1 MFRARSIQS
10 SLSIKDKILSIDYI
24 LVISIFIL
32 GLTSILAMYSTDGG
46 ELKYHTKSHIL
57 RFFVFFSMFLTLS
70 FIQIRFW
77 HSQSYLI
84 YILFFILLL
93 GVKYFGL
100 TSSGSKRWLDLYFM
114 NLQPSELMKI
124 GLILFLALLTFS
136 CVGTSSVGIFGSGV
150 SVAYDPRTVGMQI
163 DDSIMQK
170 NLIGRL
176 TLTDKKYIIS
186 ISAKV
191 LDGNIYLSGK
201 VDEPEEKLKII
212 KMAWETKGARSVQS
226 TVTIKG
232 NNNFKS
238 TAKDILIT
246 SQLRT
251 ALIFNK
257 LTKATNYTI
266 DTINGKI
273 YIFGIA
279 MTKKEKEK
287 VISEADQIHG
297 VKDVIPSIYLVEE
310 LSRNKN

>member
-1 MFRARSIQS
+1 MKNI
-10 SLSIKDKILSIDYI
+10 
-24 LVISIFIL
+24 
-32 GLTSILAMYSTDGG
+32 
-46 ELKYHTKSHIL
+46 
-57 RFFVFFSMFLTLS
+57 
-70 FIQIRFW
+70 
-77 HSQSYLI
+77 
-84 YILFFILLL
+84 FFILL
-93 GVKYFGL
+93 
-100 TSSGSKRWLDLYFM
+100 
-114 NLQPSELMKI
+114 
-124 GLILFLALLTFS
+124 LALLTFS

-150 SVAYDPRTVGMQI
+150 SIAYDPRTVGMQI

-297 VKDVIPSIYLVEE
+297 VKEVIPSIYLVEE

>member
-1 MFRARSIQS
+1 MFK
-10 SLSIKDKILSIDYI
+10 IKKNMKNI
-24 LVISIFIL
+24 
-32 GLTSILAMYSTDGG
+32 
-46 ELKYHTKSHIL
+46 
-57 RFFVFFSMFLTLS
+57 
-70 FIQIRFW
+70 
-77 HSQSYLI
+77 
-84 YILFFILLL
+84 FFILL
-93 GVKYFGL
+93 
-100 TSSGSKRWLDLYFM
+100 
-114 NLQPSELMKI
+114 
-124 GLILFLALLTFS
+124 LALLTFS

-150 SVAYDPRTVGMQI
+150 SIAYDPRTVGMQI

-191 LDGNIYLSGK
+191 IDGNIYLSGK

-246 SQLRT
+246 SQLKT

-287 VISEADQIHG
+287 VISEAHQIHG

>member
-1 MFRARSIQS
+1 MKNFLLIA
-10 SLSIKDKILSIDYI
+10 
-24 LVISIFIL
+24 VI
-32 GLTSILAMYSTDGG
+32 T
-46 ELKYHTKSHIL
+46 
-57 RFFVFFSMFLTLS
+57 FL
-70 FIQIRFW
+70 
-77 HSQSYLI
+77 
-84 YILFFILLL
+84 
-93 GVKYFGL
+93 
-100 TSSGSKRWLDLYFM
+100 LY
-114 NLQPSELMKI
+114 
-124 GLILFLALLTFS
+124 S

-176 TLTDKKYIIS
+176 TLSDKKYIIN
-186 ISAKV
+186 IKVKV

-232 NNNFKS
+232 KTTFKN

-266 DTINGKI
+266 DTIKGKV

-279 MTKKEKEK
+279 MTKDEKEK
-287 VISEADQIHG
+287 VIYEANQIHG
-297 VKDVIPSIYLVEE
+297 VEEVVPSIYLVEE
-310 LSRNKN
+310 LSRHKN